1 MSDNSSPFDF
11 MRNFFQGMNTHS
23 GIPGIGMVTPTL
35 DIEDLDKRIRE
46 MKTVEGWLRT
56 NLSMLQ
62 LTIQNL
68 EMQRTTLSTMKTVS
82 NLMQPGQNDQM
93 APGVAAAAAA
103 TGDMAQMAMWP
114 WNMMQSVLAQTQ
126 QAASDMAQKAAEAM
140 PSAADSPESSQQPGL
155 QR

>member
-1 MSDNSSPFDF
+1 MSDNSNPFDF
-11 MRNFFQGMNTHS
+11 MRSFFQGMSTQS

-35 DIEDLDKRIRE
+35 DIDDLDKRIRD

-82 NLMQPGQNDQM
+82 NLMQPGQHDQM
-93 APGVAAAAAA
+93 SPGAAAAAAA

-126 QAASDMAQKAAEAM
+126 QAAE
-140 PSAADSPESSQQPGL
+140 ESIDNVTQQMGQ